1 MHTPDPKF
9 LLFRERQIYHVPFVA
24 KVQVVLPVS
33 AHSMAEAEEAAED
46 YISEAEKLM
55 PEGYIEG
62 SIEIESDIVR
72 IGPDNE
78 D

>member
-1 MHTPDPKF
+1 MHTPDPNF
-9 LLFRERQIYHVPFVA
+9 LLFRERQIYHV
-24 KVQVVLPVS
+24 PVS

-46 YISEAEKLM
+46 YISEAEPLM

-62 SIEIESDIVR
+62 SIEIESDPEALQSYGIVR